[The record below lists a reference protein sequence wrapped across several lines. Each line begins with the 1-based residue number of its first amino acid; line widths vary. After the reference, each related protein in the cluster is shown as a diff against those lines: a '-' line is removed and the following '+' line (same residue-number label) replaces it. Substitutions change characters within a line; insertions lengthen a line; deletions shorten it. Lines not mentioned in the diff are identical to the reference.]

1 VALLAQILVGG
12 WLNSGFRNPKLYG
25 LGTTIEKD
33 QELEFIFFQAARI
46 TFEHLMMMQKIP
58 DDKKVAGFNVTD
70 LNDMI
75 SELAPYVYKFWIRLV
90 KVDISEIDK
99 IPKGSL
105 IEQAIIRI
113 DDMELLYTYCKK
125 TYNRLKK

>member
-1 VALLAQILVGG
+1 MALLAQILVGG
-12 WLNSGFRNPKLYG
+12 WLNAGFRNPKFYG

-33 QELEFIFFQAARI
+33 LELEFIFIQAARI

-75 SELAPYVYKFWIRLV
+75 TELAP
-90 KVDISEIDK
+90 
-99 IPKGSL
+99 
-105 IEQAIIRI
+105 
-113 DDMELLYTYCKK
+113 
-125 TYNRLKK
+125 